1 MTYSR
6 RTAIA
11 AIAATAAV
19 LPTEQALADVTTEL
33 VDYKGDT
40 TFEGYLAYDKASTD
54 KRPGVLV
61 LHTQRGIQD
70 FVRERTREL
79 AKLGYVAFAADFYG
93 KGIRPLEDAP
103 AKVQSTAAKGD
114 RARTR
119 QRVRAGLDVLSAH
132 PLVASGKLAV
142 IGYCLGGLAALELA
156 RSGAPVLATGVFH
169 GTLTTP
175 TPEDARNIK
184 GRVLVMHG
192 ADDPTAP
199 LTEVEALIKEM
210 KAARVDFA
218 LELYGGVKHGFT
230 EPHNGNDPTRS
241 VAYNE
246 RAANQSWKAMQAMF
260 DDVFRT

>member
-1 MTYSR
+1 MAYSR
-6 RTAIA
+6 RSAIA
-11 AIAATAAV
+11 TLAAAAAAIPAARAQGAV
-19 LPTEQALADVTTEL
+19 KTEL
-33 VDYKGDT
+33 VDYKSDA
-40 TFEGYLAYDKASTD
+40 TFEGYLAYDDAHKD

-79 AKLGYVAFAADFYG
+79 ATLGYVAFAADFYG
-93 KGIRPLEDAP
+93 KGIRPLEDEP
-103 AKVQSTAAKGD
+103 AKVQSTAAKAD

-119 QRVRAGLDVLSAH
+119 QRVRAGLDVLAAH
-132 PLVASGKLAV
+132 PLVAGGKLGV
-142 IGYCLGGLAALELA
+142 IGYCLGGMAALELA

-175 TPEDARNIK
+175 TPQDAKNIK

-199 LTEVEALIKEM
+199 LNEVDAVIKEM
-210 KAARVDFA
+210 KDARVDFA

-230 EPHNGNDPTRS
+230 EPHNSDPRRS
-241 VAYNE
+241 AFYNE
-246 RAANQSWKAMQAMF
+246 RAAIHSWAAMQTMF
-260 DDVFRT
+260 NEVFRT